1 MFYTLTEEEFKVYR
15 LCRAEIIKLYNNLCS
30 IPESNRNEV
39 ILSNLKLYAGI
50 LNVQEGVKY
59 DEF

>member
-1 MFYTLTEEEFKVYR
+1 MLYTLTEEEFKVYR

-39 ILSNLKLYAGI
+39 ISNNIKLYANILGI
-50 LNVQEGVKY
+50 QEGIKY
-59 DEF
+59 NEL